1 MAAVVPASRASW
13 VILRAAAGPTV
24 IVGVLA
30 IVLAGVLRG
39 WGGVL
44 AAVLGTV
51 VVLAFFAIGQY
62 VLGIILERNPESAMT
77 AALVLYLVKVV
88 LLFALIAVFQGSP
101 SFDSRTFALT
111 ILACTLTWTCA
122 EVWALGRTRMLVV
135 EPGSGPG
142 TAPPDHARSAA
153 PPASIDGDA

>member
-1 MAAVVPASRASW
+1 MGSLAPVAAVVPASRATR

-30 IVLAGVLRG
+30 MALAGVLRG
-39 WGGVL
+39 WSGVL
-44 AAVLGTV
+44 AAALGAV
-51 VVLAFFAIGQY
+51 VVLAFFAVGQY
-62 VLGIILERNPESAMT
+62 VLGVILERNPESAMT

-88 LLFALIAVFQGSP
+88 VLFALIAVVRGAP
-101 SFDSRTFALT
+101 GFDSRAFALT

-142 TAPPDHARSAA
+142 RSSSGGEA
-153 PPASIDGDA
+153 